1 MKTNIVLMLIMAGYF
16 TLATIGYA
24 IGAEMYWGHW
34 EPIGTLAIGLL
45 VILSLFIAYYLYAG
59 DKRSATLPEDRLDGN
74 IEDESGEVG
83 FFSPWSW
90 WPLMLGASAATAFLS
105 LAVGW
110 WLLYIAAPVAI
121 ISIAGFVFEY
131 SRGAHAH

>member
-1 MKTNIVLMLIMAGYF
+1 MKTNIVLMLVLAGYF

-24 IGAEMYWGHW
+24 IVAEVYFGHW

-59 DKRSATLPEDRLDGN
+59 DKRTAALPEDRLDGN
-74 IEDESGEVG
+74 ISDDSGEIG

-90 WPLMLGASAATAFLS
+90 WPLMLGASAAMAFLS
-105 LAVGW
+105 LAIGW
-110 WLLYIAAPVAI
+110 WLLFIAAPIAVIAI
-121 ISIAGFVFEY
+121 TGFVFEY

>member
-1 MKTNIVLMLIMAGYF
+1 MKTNIVLMLVLAAYF
-16 TLATIGYA
+16 TVATIAYA
-24 IGAEMYWGHW
+24 ISAELYFGRW

-45 VILSLFIAYYLYAG
+45 VILSLFIAYYLHAG
-59 DKRSATLPEDRLDGN
+59 EKRSATLPEDRLDAN
-74 IEDESGEVG
+74 IEDDSGEVG

-90 WPLMLGASAATAFLS
+90 WPLMLGASSAMAFAS

-110 WLLYIAAPVAI
+110 WLLYIAAPIAV